1 MSRKQYSL
9 SQQLLMGT
17 ALALGA
23 SGVALADDGSMSR
36 LGGESYAYFN
46 RPVLGNAAA
55 EPGWRRSHPN
65 GLTEREL
72 QAYSSNDLSVFA
84 AQANPPI
91 VASAPADP
99 LWRQTHPNGLTEP
112 ELMALSSG
120 PPSRW
125 RQDASRATTAQSNV
139 AQRTEKETFTSQL
152 ANFFHDAK

>member
-9 SQQLLMGT
+9 TQQLVMGT

-23 SGVALADDGSMSR
+23 SSFALADDSSMSR

-46 RPVLGNAAA
+46 RSALGNAAA

-72 QAYSSNDLSVFA
+72 MAFSSNDLSAFA
-84 AQANPPI
+84 TQLNPPVVTN
-91 VASAPADP
+91 VAADP
-99 LWRQTHPNGLTEP
+99 SWRQTHPNGLTES

-139 AQRTEKETFTSQL
+139 AQSTGKETSTSQL
-152 ANFFHDAK
+152 ANFFRYSK